1 MAGGFSTRI
10 DLTGLE
16 GARRIAA
23 KVKALGGNPEPL
35 LKDAGSVLVASTIE
49 RFASESGPG
58 NIPWPKSKRALGEAV
73 GPKGPRRAGKTLTD
87 TGDLR
92 DSIRYELRPGEVEVG
107 SDGLK
112 NPVKALANQFGSH
125 RQSVVLPHTR
135 TINSAFGMPLPGGPK
150 VVQVRAHGRVTNL
163 PARPFVGIDDQDR
176 RDLMRAWIVTLR
188 RLFNERVD

>member
-1 MAGGFSTRI
+1 VAGFSTRI

-23 KVKALGGNPEPL
+23 KVKALGGDPEPL

-58 NIPWPKSKRALGEAV
+58 DIPWPKSKAALGLA
-73 GPKGPRRAGKTLTD
+73 PRASGKKTPGKTLED
-87 TGDLR
+87 TGDLL

-112 NPVKALANQFGSH
+112 NPVKALANQFGSQ
-125 RQSVVLPHTR
+125 RQTVVMAHVR
-135 TINSAFGMPLPGGPK
+135 VINQAFGMPLPGGPMP
-150 VVQVRAHGRVTNL
+150 VDVRAHGRVTNI

-176 RDLMRAWIVTLR
+176 RDLMKAWIVTLR
-188 RLFNERVD
+188 RLFNARVD